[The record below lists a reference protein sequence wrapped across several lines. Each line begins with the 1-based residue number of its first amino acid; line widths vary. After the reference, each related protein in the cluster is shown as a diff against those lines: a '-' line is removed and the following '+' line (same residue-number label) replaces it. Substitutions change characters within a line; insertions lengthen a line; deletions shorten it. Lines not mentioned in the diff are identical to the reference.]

1 MAGKKAALAAK
12 LDASSQKPALRRGAG
27 MRLSHEDSVAP
38 GTPEET
44 QKRRNA
50 ETQKRRNAETPNPA
64 QQDAVSPPFKRVNRG
79 YQLREDLIKQLRRIA
94 LDEDRTLYAVMEEA
108 FEEYVA
114 RRAGHVS

>member
-38 GTPEET
+38 STPE
-44 QKRRNA
+44 

-64 QQDAVSPPFKRVNRG
+64 QQDAVPSPFKRVNRG

-114 RRAGHVS
+114 RRAEQVS